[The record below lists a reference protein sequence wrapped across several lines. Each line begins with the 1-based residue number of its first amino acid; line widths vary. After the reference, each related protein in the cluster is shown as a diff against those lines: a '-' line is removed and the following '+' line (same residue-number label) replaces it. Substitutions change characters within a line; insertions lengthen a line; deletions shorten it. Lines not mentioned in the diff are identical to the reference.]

1 MGLSHCWRD
10 YVPGSLGAWNWR
22 LVRRLVITSPCE
34 IVGKLIAAGALSE
47 SLHARHEYAVTAPIN
62 LITNKGNEMEN
73 KVLDE
78 IVKYAAKQL
87 NNAYGFCGVASSPNS
102 AFLNSSDLEGN
113 DIFIKIE
120 VKQE

>member
-1 MGLSHCWRD
+1 MQMPMRNRGQIEGAINRECRWCPLNSGEGRLWRA
-10 YVPGSLGAWNWR
+10 GS
-22 LVRRLVITSPCE
+22 SF
-34 IVGKLIAAGALSE
+34 
-47 SLHARHEYAVTAPIN
+47 N

-102 AFLNSSDLEGN
+102 AFLNSSDREGN

-120 VKQE
+120 VKPE

>member
-1 MGLSHCWRD
+1 MFERPFDLRWAEPCIGPSV
-10 YVPGSLGAWNWR
+10 VPLYELAS
-22 LVRRLVITSPCE
+22 VE
-34 IVGKLIAAGALSE
+34 MVGISEADAAA
-47 SLHARHEYAVTAPIN
+47 IN

-102 AFLNSSDLEGN
+102 AFLNSSDREGN

-120 VKQE
+120 VKPE